1 MPTPPP
7 LEALAAHGRPVGDGG
22 LLVQRGGLTL
32 YVDPRALPPGC
43 PPADLVL
50 LSDGDPRAVSE
61 RDVLAVSGP
70 STIVAGLPPSVS
82 RFRLNQLPI
91 LQGQSREALGVTLSI
106 LDDDGARAR
115 WRLRWPDLEAAHPA
129 P

>member
-7 LEALAAHGRPVGDGG
+7 ETSLAALSVPAG
-22 LLVQRGGLTL
+22 RGGLRAQIAGL
-32 YVDPRALPPGC
+32 VVYADPVGVPADAPK
-43 PPADLVL
+43 ADLVL
-50 LSDGDPRAVSE
+50 LSAVDPKEVSE

-91 LQGQSREALGVTLSI
+91 LQGQTREALGLTLTI
-106 LDDDGARAR
+106 LDDDGVRAR
-115 WRLRWPDLEAAHPA
+115 WRLAAPGLSALHPA